1 MATRLPSGFQIKAAR
16 SLIGLHQSQLA
27 KDAGVD
33 TGTVSRMEAAGKQ
46 SARGLA
52 RNVEAAVNALA
63 KAGIELGENGSIF
76 PRRKGKR

>member
-1 MATRLPSGFQIKAAR
+1 MVRLPSGFQIKAAR

-52 RNVEAAVNALA
+52 RNVENVVLALEKRGVA
-63 KAGIELGENGSIF
+63 ITENGVELVAK
-76 PRRKGKR
+76 PKRR

>member
-1 MATRLPSGFQIKAAR
+1 MVRLPSGFQIKAAR

-52 RNVEAAVNALA
+52 RNVESVVLALE
-63 KAGIELGENGSIF
+63 KRGVGITETGVELI
-76 PRRKGKR
+76 PKRRR